1 MPELN
6 ACRLCGIRFEQT
18 GRGSM
23 HAYCKRCTA
32 TTDRRA
38 AEARR
43 MECRHCGRAFS
54 PKARSSRYCS
64 EACRIE
70 GRRRRV
76 RECAR
81 RYMADPEKLAVA
93 TARRR
98 AASARRRAMAGMK
111 KRQVHDGPSAGRPL
125 PAAAPGTIACRLR
138 GRGFAPYGGARRVY
152 CKPCTDR
159 TDGEVG
165 GARLARCKVCGGEFS
180 TTHRIVK
187 YCSTACGGEAR
198 RRKAREYD
206 RRRMAD
212 PDRRAAA
219 AARSG
224 ADTARR
230 QAARAGGDRPPLSP
244 PRRRI
249 RHDIL

>member
-1 MPELN
+1 M
-6 ACRLCGIRFEQT
+6 
-18 GRGSM
+18 
-23 HAYCKRCTA
+23 
-32 TTDRRA
+32 TTFY
-38 AEARR
+38 
-43 MECRHCGRAFS
+43 CGRAFS
-54 PKARSSRYCS
+54 PKAHSSRYCS

-81 RYMADPEKLAVA
+81 RYMADPEKLAAA

-98 AASARRRAMAGMK
+98 AVNARRRAMAGMK
-111 KRQVHDGPSAGRPL
+111 KRPVHDGPSAGRPL
-125 PAAAPGTIACRLR
+125 PAAAPGTIAYRLC

-165 GARLARCKVCGGEFS
+165 GARLARCRVCGGEFS

-219 AARSG
+219 AARRRSCAARRDRKAEPARIG
-224 ADTARR
+224 RR
-230 QAARAGGDRPPLSP
+230 QARDARQGSSFERQRRGAAAAAAAVAVRH
-244 PRRRI
+244 PRRLPWANPKCGL
-249 RHDIL
+249 DEADTCP